1 NGGAYVVGS
10 KEYFKLKALV
20 LNGGENAYSTKLE
33 IVVPGIL
40 SFRDRP
46 NCVKSNNSAITCRVA
61 NPLRE
66 NRSEILEFDLD
77 VRNINKDLSSYEL
90 PITAKV
96 ITTSNNTNE
105 DTFVS
110 FLKVKKEADIEIYGK
125 SDQKSNSIGNT
136 TAMNAELVHI
146 YKVQTIGASPL
157 EKITVKIGIPHS
169 FMGSTSKIPIVQLY
183 KPVASL
189 GNQPV
194 SCQSDFTYLS
204 EEKEM
209 VEDMQVESTERRKR
223 QVEIFKD
230 ISEKHER
237 EDIKI
242 NDKDI
247 KLSNKTFFFN
257 CSMDTVNCSD
267 ITCIFA
273 PFDKKLAVIEIK
285 MLLYIPAIIESA
297 GDNDML
303 LVSTQGNVAVDVPIN
318 FIQSGSRPD
327 SIIISSIFINDKA
340 RSIGVALWI
349 IIVAAVAGLLLLLL
363 LIILLVK
370 LGFFRRSQKHKL
382 NDLKAAAQ
390 EEDNSLEMQEDENQ
404 VDVSGDQVEPFR
416 FSVNSS
422 LEGLCDEKE

>member
-1 NGGAYVVGS
+1 
-10 KEYFKLKALV
+10 
-20 LNGGENAYSTKLE
+20 
-33 IVVPGIL
+33 
-40 SFRDRP
+40 
-46 NCVKSNNSAITCRVA
+46 
-61 NPLRE
+61 
-66 NRSEILEFDLD
+66 
-77 VRNINKDLSSYEL
+77 
-90 PITAKV
+90 
-96 ITTSNNTNE
+96 
-105 DTFVS
+105 
-110 FLKVKKEADIEIYGK
+110 
-125 SDQKSNSIGNT
+125 
-136 TAMNAELVHI
+136 
-146 YKVQTIGASPL
+146 
-157 EKITVKIGIPHS
+157 
-169 FMGSTSKIPIVQLY
+169 MGSTSKIPIVQLY

-209 VEDMQVESTERRKR
+209 VEDMQVESTERRRR

-303 LVSTQGNVAVDVPIN
+303 LVSTQGTVAVDVPIN

-340 RSIGVALWI
+340 RSIE
-349 IIVAAVAGLLLLLL
+349 
-363 LIILLVK
+363 